1 MKDDELEID
10 ASNVY
15 CVADAFMAIF
25 GLHRSDGITNEI
37 TKEIPNEITETM
49 EPLASEEQDEGYE
62 S

>member
-25 GLHRSDGITNEI
+25 GLRRSNDIANEI
-37 TKEIPNEITETM
+37 SETM
-49 EPLASEEQDEGYE
+49 EPLASEEQDEWHE
-62 S
+62 C